1 MGKPF
6 SFAIKSLATG
16 DNFFVFLLLFRSFS
30 NINIDDIW
38 ETSFLLSQE
47 RPHICVQ
54 KTQAR
59 LALLQ
64 SRIISCLTHKIGL
77 MGRQWQ
83 LYSLHV
89 HMLPTRPGRA
99 NKKNSPSVL
108 SAPLNKQSLP
118 PIKPANHTISET
130 DPALHRA
137 NKKNLRRK
145 SYICFV
151 LTHFT
156 CNFEESKLMWHYNS
170 ICIIMFHFS
179 CI

>member
-1 MGKPF
+1 M
-6 SFAIKSLATG
+6 
-16 DNFFVFLLLFRSFS
+16 
-30 NINIDDIW
+30 
-38 ETSFLLSQE
+38 LSQE

-54 KTQAR
+54 KAQAR

-99 NKKNSPSVL
+99 NKKNSSSVL
-108 SAPLNKQSLP
+108 SAPLHKQSLP

-137 NKKNLRRK
+137 KKI
-145 SYICFV
+145 SFTSV
-151 LTHFT
+151 LY
-156 CNFEESKLMWHYNS
+156 WHTSHAFLKNQS
-170 ICIIMFHFS
+170 LCGTTTASALLGFFFLHLNGECAHRLLIFS
-179 CI
+179 LPV